1 MLSARFFRFFQH
13 LNWTTIKEVIDSA
26 GKQRLPGLS
35 AEMAYNAMLG
45 LFPAILAVLT
55 AIGLFESLQGTLQRL
70 ASQLS
75 QVAPE
80 EVQIL
85 IQNFVR
91 GISQTRNRSLFS
103 LSFIAA
109 IWASSGALSAA
120 MTAFDHIQQVPPEQ
134 TRPFWKAK
142 LVSVALTVGTIL
154 LLLMASFLMFISD
167 LIVKHV
173 ASQSGF
179 LGSGLLST
187 WRLLSWPLALGIV
200 SAAFAFI
207 YRYGPSQWKI
217 GTPIMPGAVLAA
229 VFWAILSSLFR
240 YYVSHFGDFNRAYG
254 AIGAVIVLLL
264 WLYLSSL
271 VLLIGNQLNVTV
283 GAAMRQQ
290 HRQNV
295 IQAIKLSRSLQPSD
309 NPTTDSQK

>member
-1 MLSARFFRFFQH
+1 MLSARFVRFFQH
-13 LNWTTIKEVIDSA
+13 LNWTTIRQVIDCA

-35 AEMAYNAMLG
+35 AEMAYSAMLG
-45 LFPAILAVLT
+45 MFPAILALLT
-55 AIGLFESLQGTLQRL
+55 AIGLFESLQETLQTL

-75 QVAPE
+75 RVAPE

-85 IQNFVR
+85 IENFVR

-120 MTAFDHIQQVPPEQ
+120 MTAFDHIQQIPPEQ

-142 LVSVALTVGTIL
+142 LVSLALTIGTIVL
-154 LLLMASFLMFISD
+154 LLVASFLMFISD

-187 WRLLSWPLALGIV
+187 WRLLSWPSALGIV

-207 YRYGPSQWKI
+207 YRYGPSQWKL

-229 VFWAILSSLFR
+229 IFWAMLSSLFR
-240 YYVSHFGDFNRAYG
+240 FYVSYFGDFNRAYG

-283 GAAMRQQ
+283 GASMQKQRQQ
-290 HRQNV
+290 KIV
-295 IQAIKLSRSLQPSD
+295 QATQLARPLQPSD
-309 NPTTDSQK
+309 NSSPDGQK